1 MAMAVSQ
8 EVIDKHGI
16 RPFDVAEYLDSDE
29 VIASYLSE
37 MLADGDMDEL
47 LQALGNV
54 ARAKGMSK
62 LAEDTGTGLGRESL
76 YKALSEGAKPRFDAI
91 NRVLNAL
98 RICLRAEPVNKS
110 VTATGAKTGGK
121 HLNHG

>member
-8 EVIDKHGI
+8 EVINKYGI

-37 MLADGDMDEL
+37 VLADGDMDEL

-54 ARAKGMSK
+54 ARAKAPSGRIV
-62 LAEDTGTGLGRESL
+62 GT
-76 YKALSEGAKPRFDAI
+76 
-91 NRVLNAL
+91 
-98 RICLRAEPVNKS
+98 
-110 VTATGAKTGGK
+110 T
-121 HLNHG
+121 